1 VHATSSCDCHI
12 PVSNVREAMS
22 EDRREMFRQLAV
34 YSQAGM
40 SFVFSILI
48 GFGMGWALDNKVF
61 NGKTAPYLTFIF
73 LGLGIAAGFKGL
85 WELTRKIKDE

>member
-1 VHATSSCDCHI
+1 
-12 PVSNVREAMS
+12 VREAMS
-22 EDRREMFRQLAV
+22 EDRKEMFRQLAV

-73 LGLGIAAGFKGL
+73 LGFGILAGFKGL

>member
-1 VHATSSCDCHI
+1 
-12 PVSNVREAMS
+12 MS
-22 EDRREMFRQLAV
+22 EDRKEMFRQLAT
-34 YSQAGM
+34 YSHVGM
-40 SFVFSILI
+40 TFVFSILI

-73 LGLGIAAGFKGL
+73 LGFGILAGFKNL